1 MRFEMKSFLH
11 VWNGGRHGKDK
22 MNNFMA
28 KCMKCSRRPTLMH
41 WKHWESERQW
51 KAWDVLLYGT
61 NLLEKVFFSVALPT
75 VWLVWKW
82 VSKKRLKSSCKHQM
96 NGPNGAQRAQHRTL
110 KLSERLTETRMQNC
124 LYLRVSM
131 CVWYHYSG
139 WIAYA
144 YAQIL
149 ISLWWMCARFYGF
162 IRKRYYSMAFARVYR
177 TKRVH
182 THAHKRCHQRELS
195 CFFSLSH
202 FISHSVLHVRTPSV
216 KMFQLNFEAFV
227 CGKAYTR
234 RTEHNANW
242 LSMCATVLS

>member
-1 MRFEMKSFLH
+1 MQQTANINALKALRERETVESMRRTFVRHKFAGKSF
-11 VWNGGRHGKDK
+11 
-22 MNNFMA
+22 
-28 KCMKCSRRPTLMH
+28 
-41 WKHWESERQW
+41 
-51 KAWDVLLYGT
+51 
-61 NLLEKVFFSVALPT
+61 FFVALKI

-96 NGPNGAQRAQHRTL
+96 NGPNGAQRAQHWTL

-177 TKRVH
+177 TKRVL
-182 THAHKRCHQRELS
+182 TSDAINENCPA
-195 CFFSLSH
+195 FSL
-202 FISHSVLHVRTPSV
+202 FLISSLILSFMSELRPWKFSSLILKRLFVVKRTPDA
-216 KMFQLNFEAFV
+216 LNTMRIGSLCVPQFYRNWAKTSKDTSKEN
-227 CGKAYTR
+227 
-234 RTEHNANW
+234 NA
-242 LSMCATVLS
+242 SPSHYHSIP

>member
-1 MRFEMKSFLH
+1 MQQTANINALKALRERAAVESMRRTFVRHKFAGKSFFFGCITNCL
-11 VWNGGRHGKDK
+11 VGMK
-22 MNNFMA
+22 MVEQKAIEIFVQAPNERTEWSATRSTPNTQ
-28 KCMKCSRRPTLMH
+28 TL
-41 WKHWESERQW
+41 R
-51 KAWDVLLYGT
+51 
-61 NLLEKVFFSVALPT
+61 
-75 VWLVWKW
+75 
-82 VSKKRLKSSCKHQM
+82 
-96 NGPNGAQRAQHRTL
+96 
-110 KLSERLTETRMQNC
+110 ETRRNSNC
-124 LYLRVSM
+124 LYPRVSM

-162 IRKRYYSMAFARVYR
+162 IRKRYYSMAFARVHR

-182 THAHKRCHQRELS
+182 TH
-195 CFFSLSH
+195 
-202 FISHSVLHVRTPSV
+202 ISHSVLHVRTPSV

-242 LSMCATVLS
+242 LSMCAIVLS